1 MKTVAADFVRVLT
14 ALLLAAMFCAES
26 YAWSGDAVVIGY
38 GDFAVTRTQLE
49 RRFQIAI
56 QLLAQRQGISL
67 ADQEPTAVAE
77 LRDQYLEKYAR
88 DLVFLREADRRQLVV
103 SKAEVDRALAEIL
116 SQADNNEFSDDVLL
130 REVIRDEQTIALL
143 NEAML
148 EEIRIPPG
156 DVITMH
162 HDVKDGLATPEEF
175 CVRHIQVDSVD
186 AANDIR
192 AQLEQG
198 ADFREVAVQQSTDA
212 ASAQNGGDL
221 GCFAR
226 LHSQSR
232 SEFETAVFTAREG
245 ELVGPVD
252 SELGQHILVVY
263 RHNAPRVPTLDE
275 AYADIERELALEQLP
290 AHLQLLITDSG
301 IDVYPDGFR
310 ISSN

>member
-1 MKTVAADFVRVLT
+1 MRIVAADFVRVLT
-14 ALLLAAMFCAES
+14 ALLLAAVFCAQS

-38 GDFAVTRTQLE
+38 DDFAVTRAQLE
-49 RRFQIAI
+49 RRFQIAV
-56 QLLAQRQGISL
+56 QLLAHRQGISL
-67 ADQEPTAVAE
+67 AAQKPTAVAE
-77 LRDQYLEKYAR
+77 LRDQYLDKYAR

-116 SQADNNEFSDDVLL
+116 SQADKNEFSDHALL

-156 DVITMH
+156 DVLTMH
-162 HDVKDGLATPEEF
+162 HDVKDSLATPEEF

-186 AANDIR
+186 VANEIR

-198 ADFREVAVQQSTDA
+198 ANFGEVAIQQSTDA

-221 GCFAR
+221 GCFER
-226 LHSQSR
+226 PHSQSR

-290 AHLQLLITDSG
+290 ARLQLLITASG